1 MLLKVITRDATS
13 AITSAAAK
21 LHLRIDGSSEDT
33 WLTQALASVHRMAE
47 AELRRAVMPIT
58 YELQLDAFP
67 AAEIELPQPAASITS
82 ITYTDSAGSAQT
94 LSSGAYRLVGNDD
107 SAAVFPAVSGAAWP
121 ITGTAPDAVRV
132 RFVGGWADAASVP
145 APVVSWM
152 LLQLGA
158 LYENRAAIDLTAKAT
173 DLPSRFV
180 GHHLDDFRIYP

>member
-67 AAEIELPQPAASITS
+67 AAEIELPQPASITS

-107 SAAVFPAVSGAAWP
+107 SAAVFPAVSGTAWP
-121 ITGTAPDAVRV
+121 STGTAPDAVRV

-158 LYENRAAIDLTAKAT
+158 LYENRAAIDLTAKAI
-173 DLPSRFV
+173 DLPNRFV